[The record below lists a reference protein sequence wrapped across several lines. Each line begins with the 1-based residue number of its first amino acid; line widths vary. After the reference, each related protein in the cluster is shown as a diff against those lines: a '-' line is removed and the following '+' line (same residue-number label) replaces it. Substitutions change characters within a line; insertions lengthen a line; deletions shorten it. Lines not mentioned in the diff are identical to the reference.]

1 MKHHLII
8 GGTGRSGTS
17 LLVKYLTECGLETH
31 ISRNPNFWWDEN
43 AEAGLEDLPLPEGDS
58 PYVIKSP
65 WLFECVDALVQ
76 REDITVDAV
85 IMPVR
90 NLVEAAASRSILE
103 LRARHVASDYFEKM
117 KTWETW
123 GVTPGGTVYSI
134 NPLDQA
140 RILAVGFQ
148 KTVHILVKH
157 EIRIVFLDFPRLVE
171 DGDYLYER
179 LKNLLPRNL
188 EKEHA
193 LKAHAKLVD
202 LSKVRTGT
210 EISAI
215 SNQGTPEQS
224 KFLQSGIEYPSLDNI
239 DSIALKRAISTLRKL
254 STECSSQRDTLAL
267 ERNSLIAARDSLL
280 RERDALAAERDSL
293 VRARDSLLRERN
305 ALGAERDSLVLARD
319 SLLRERDENAQRTA
333 EYERIIASIHASVC
347 WRLSWPIRWLHG
359 YARRA
364 NRVLLKVRSLA
375 GRS

>member
-1 MKHHLII
+1 MKRHLII

-31 ISRNPNFWWDEN
+31 ISQNPNFWWDEN
-43 AEAGLEDLPLPEGDS
+43 AAAGLENLPLPEGDS

-76 REDITVDAV
+76 RKDVTVDAV

-103 LRARHVASDYFEKM
+103 LRARHAASNYIDGM

-148 KTVHILVKH
+148 KTIHILVKH

-171 DGDYLYER
+171 DGDYLYEK
-179 LKNLLPRNL
+179 LKDFLPQNLG
-188 EKEHA
+188 KECA
-193 LKAHAKLVD
+193 LKAHTKLVD
-202 LSKVRTGT
+202 LSKVRTGA

-215 SNQGTPEQS
+215 CNKATAEQS
-224 KFLQSGIEYPSLDNI
+224 KFLQPGIEYPSLDTI
-239 DSIALKRAISTLRKL
+239 DTIALKRAISSLRKL

-267 ERNSLIAARDSLL
+267 ERNSLIAARDTLL
-280 RERDALAAERDSL
+280 RERDALVAECDSL
-293 VRARDSLLRERN
+293 VRT
-305 ALGAERDSLVLARD
+305 RD

-333 EYERIIASIHASVC
+333 EIERTIASIQASAC

-364 NRVLLKVRSLA
+364 NRAFLKVRSLA